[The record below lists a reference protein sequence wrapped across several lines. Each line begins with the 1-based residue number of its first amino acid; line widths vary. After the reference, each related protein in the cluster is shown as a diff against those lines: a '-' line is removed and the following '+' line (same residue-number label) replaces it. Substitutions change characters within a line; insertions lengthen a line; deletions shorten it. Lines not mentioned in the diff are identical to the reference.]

1 MLQTK
6 SFLSS
11 SMSLFLSLCPYYIRT
26 YLSRCMDAILVYAKK
41 NCMHSIRPSLI
52 PNAIPTQSSYIRP
65 PLEYAYECIF
75 TKRNQGPVTDVQNV
89 PIRLVIG
96 LGCWLAGLLS
106 TLNWPSDSGHFVPC
120 TGAPPLYVQIYTHPW
135 NPLLPLGFLIAPPP
149 LANRTES
156 GRGEALRPF
165 GFLTDHVSLR

>member
-1 MLQTK
+1 MLQAK

-11 SMSLFLSLCPYYIRT
+11 YVSLSLA
-26 YLSRCMDAILVYAKK
+26 LSVLHSHILISLYGRYTRICQKELYAL
-41 NCMHSIRPSLI
+41 HSPLSH
-52 PNAIPTQSSYIRP
+52 SYIRP

-156 GRGEALRPF
+156 ERGEALRPF